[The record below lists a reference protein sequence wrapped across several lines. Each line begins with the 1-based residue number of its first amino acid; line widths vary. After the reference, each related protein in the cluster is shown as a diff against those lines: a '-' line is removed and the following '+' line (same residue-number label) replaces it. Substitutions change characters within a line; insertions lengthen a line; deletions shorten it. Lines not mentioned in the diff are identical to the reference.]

1 MTRINRWLLW
11 VIIALVVILLILV
24 AWQIFF
30 AKSQYSAVYLRTGEV
45 YFGKLVRFPYFGL
58 KNVYSI
64 QATGDQQ
71 NPFRIQKFADS
82 FWGPED
88 RIKINRDE
96 VVWYTELKDESQ
108 LNQLFATNPNLVP
121 QQQTQ
126 QQFQQS
132 APQQSAP
139 AVNTEKE

>member
-1 MTRINRWLLW
+1 MNRINKWLLW
-11 VIIALVVILLILV
+11 VIIVLVVLLLILV
-24 AWQIFF
+24 VWQVFF

-58 KNVYSI
+58 KNVYSL

-71 NPFRIQKFADS
+71 NPIRIQKFADS

-88 RIKINRDE
+88 YIKINRDE
-96 VVWYTELKDESQ
+96 VVWYTKLKSESQ

-121 QQQTQ
+121 QQQAG
-126 QQFQQS
+126 QQFQQ
-132 APQQSAP
+132 PTQQAP
-139 AVNTEKE
+139 APVTPEKAK

>member
-11 VIIALVVILLILV
+11 VIIVLVVILLILV
-24 AWQIFF
+24 VWQVFF

-71 NPFRIQKFADS
+71 NPIRIQKFADS

-88 RIKINRDE
+88 HIKINRDE
-96 VVWYTELKDESQ
+96 VVWYTELKNESQ

-121 QQQTQ
+121 QQQQYQQPTPQ
-126 QQFQQS
+126 QQAPVQQT
-132 APQQSAP
+132 P
-139 AVNTEKE
+139 EKAK

>member
-1 MTRINRWLLW
+1 MNRLNKWLLW
-11 VIIALVVILLILV
+11 VIVVLVVILVILV
-24 AWQIFF
+24 AWQVFF
-30 AKSQYSAVYLRTGEV
+30 ARSQYSAVYLRTGEV

-71 NPFRIQKFADS
+71 NPLRIQRFTDS

-96 VVWYTELKDESQ
+96 VVWYTELKNESQ

-121 QQQTQ
+121 QQQ
-126 QQFQQS
+126 
-132 APQQSAP
+132 APQQYQQP
-139 AVNTEKE
+139 AQQPTPTPEKEK